1 MAFDLKDV
9 SPEKKTGITFGGR
22 EIVLAKARGGNTAGG
37 RGEKQGFYSE
47 KKKIEAMTVWA
58 ITGNIAEVTRLT
70 GVHYAIFKKWQK
82 EPWFQEALEELRSEN
97 DHKFDSAFTDII
109 SKLIDAINDRV
120 ANGDHVV
127 LRNGEI
133 IRKPVSLR
141 DVIGAMMIT
150 IDKRQLLRGK
160 PTSRSES
167 VTVENRL
174 EKLVSHFE
182 TLAKKGRPIKE
193 TAPTS
198 SVVGLSAPDPVVLE
212 GTYVE
217 GEQSAS

>member
-1 MAFDLKDV
+1 MAFDHKDV
-9 SPEKKTGITFGGR
+9 TNPEKRTGITFQGR
-22 EIVLAKARGGNTAGG
+22 EIILAKTRGGNTAGG
-37 RGEKQGFYSE
+37 RGDKQGFFSE
-47 KKKIEAMTVWA
+47 KKKLEAMTIWA
-58 ITGNIAEVTRLT
+58 VTGNIAEVTRLT
-70 GVHYAIFKKWQK
+70 GIDYSVFKRWQK
-82 EPWFQEALEELRSEN
+82 EPWFQEALEELRNEN

-109 SKLIDAINDRV
+109 DKLIGAINDRV

-182 TLAKKGRPIKE
+182 TLAKKGRPVKQSDP
-193 TAPTS
+193 TAA
-198 SVVGLSAPDPVVLE
+198 VEGLSAPDPVVMD
-212 GTYVE
+212 GTYKEV
-217 GEQSAS
+217 Q

>member
-1 MAFDLKDV
+1 MAFDHKDV
-9 SPEKKTGITFGGR
+9 TNPEKRTGVTFNGR
-22 EIVLAKARGGNTAGG
+22 EIVLAKTRGGNTAGG
-37 RGEKQGFYSE
+37 KGHKQGFWSE

-58 ITGNIAEVTRLT
+58 VTGNIAEVTRLT
-70 GVHYAIFKKWQK
+70 GIDYAVFKGWQK
-82 EPWFQEALEELRSEN
+82 EQWFQEALEELRNEN
-97 DHKFDSAFTDII
+97 DHKFDAAFTDIVA
-109 SKLIDAINDRV
+109 KLIDAINDRV

-193 TAPTS
+193 VAPTAD
-198 SVVGLSAPDPVVLE
+198 VAGLSAPDPVVQD
-212 GTYVE
+212 GTYQEVH
-217 GEQSAS
+217 